1 MRLPQAQPRTA
12 PPTRVD
18 GSDVTMDQEVPRAG
32 TPMAVPINFR
42 FMRSSV
48 DTDASIRIPMRRAA
62 DHRSDNKGS
71 PMDGHTKC
79 PHGTSGCKHV
89 CDVHSC
95 VTSWSCN
102 YIQNPA
108 HTLACRLAWPW
119 QTLPCARW
127 SDSVEGHGLFH
138 ECCCRCNVVNWCCGR
153 LDCNVENPTQ
163 YFALLLFYHWY

>member
-1 MRLPQAQPRTA
+1 VRYPQAQPRTA

-18 GSDVTMDQEVPRAG
+18 GSDVTMDQEVPHAG

-42 FMRSSV
+42 FSDLV
-48 DTDASIRIPMRRAA
+48 LIRTHPFAFPCVGRLITVLTTRGLRW
-62 DHRSDNKGS
+62 
-71 PMDGHTKC
+71 MDTKC

-127 SDSVEGHGLFH
+127 SVSVEGHGLFH
-138 ECCCRCNVVNWCCGR
+138 EWCYPAVLGARRLCRTAQ
-153 LDCNVENPTQ
+153 PTG
-163 YFALLLFYHWY
+163 